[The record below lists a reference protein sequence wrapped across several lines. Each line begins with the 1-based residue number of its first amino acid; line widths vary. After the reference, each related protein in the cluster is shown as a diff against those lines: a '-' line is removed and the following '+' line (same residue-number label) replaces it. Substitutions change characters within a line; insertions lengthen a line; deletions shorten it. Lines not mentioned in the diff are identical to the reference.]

1 MNGPIMLVAVDVRRA
16 SVAGSSRANIIT
28 KLTIPPV
35 KFATANHNPGG
46 GVISVDFTLPR
57 IQPLEP
63 AFSVKGIDLDIFS
76 GMGVKDEWTF
86 AGAYRKDDGSVVP
99 ARAILEGAITEW
111 TPDESSP
118 EEFQGCTHM
127 VKEVTHYELTIDK
140 KEYWYIDMK
149 ERIIR
154 RNGVDLFADVRT
166 ALGA

>member
-46 GVISVDFTLPR
+46 GVLSVDYALPR
-57 IQPLEP
+57 VQPLEP
-63 AFSVKGIDLDIFS
+63 AFSVKGLDLDIFD
-76 GMGVKDEWTF
+76 GMGVRDTWTF
-86 AGAYRKDDGSVVP
+86 AGAYRRDDGKMVGG
-99 ARAILEGAITEW
+99 RAILECVVTEW

-127 VKEVTHYELTIDK
+127 LKEVTHYELTIDSV
-140 KEYWYIDMK
+140 EYWYIDMR
-149 ERIIR
+149 ERVIR
-154 RNGVDLFADVRT
+154 RNGKDLFADVRS